1 MFCLNSFFRNQL
13 FLRLISNGIF
23 LAEHEYTTFPVY
35 ALVTAQLGD
44 YRVCRTSFVEM
55 LFETKICFYYSNNL
69 AAFSALLTDVKK
81 YVKLYTI
88 LSHCA
93 LFIIIFL
100 VLPFVL
106 LVTLRICLLCTIKKI
121 TFLSIF
127 LFMVIDKS

>member
-1 MFCLNSFFRNQL
+1 MFCRNSFFRNQL
-13 FLRLISNGIF
+13 FLWLISNGIF

-44 YRVCRTSFVEM
+44 YRVSRTSFVEM

-69 AAFSALLTDVKK
+69 AAFCTLLTDVKK

-100 VLPFVL
+100 VL
-106 LVTLRICLLCTIKKI
+106 
-121 TFLSIF
+121 S
-127 LFMVIDKS
+127 LFYWLP